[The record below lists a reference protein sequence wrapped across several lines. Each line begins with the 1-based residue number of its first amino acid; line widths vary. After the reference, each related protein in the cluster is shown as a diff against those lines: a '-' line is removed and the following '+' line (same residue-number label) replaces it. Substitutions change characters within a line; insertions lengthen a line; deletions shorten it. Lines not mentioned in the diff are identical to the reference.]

1 MHVTNGVGVITRLYI
16 ENAQALDPVTVLM
29 EDMKPGIGR
38 ITIICWGEVWTSFWG
53 GMSGRS
59 ISQFFLAENSEYLA
73 KNLRGSQKHTKAK
86 AAYLLRIIE
95 AVKSGL
101 AVEAARCEA

>member
-16 ENAQALDPVTVLM
+16 ENAQALNPVTVLM
-29 EDMKPGIGR
+29 EDMEPGTGR

-53 GMSGRS
+53 SMSGES
-59 ISQFFLAENSEYLA
+59 IGKFFLRSDSGYLA
-73 KNLRGSQKHTKAK
+73 NRLWNGQKHTKAK
-86 AAYLLRIIE
+86 ATYLLRIIE